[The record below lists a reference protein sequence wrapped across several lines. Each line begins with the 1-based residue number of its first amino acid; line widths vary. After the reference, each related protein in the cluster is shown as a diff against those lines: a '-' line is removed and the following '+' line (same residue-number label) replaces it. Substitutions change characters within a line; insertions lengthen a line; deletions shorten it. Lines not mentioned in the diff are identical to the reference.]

1 MVVAMREVPGDPP
14 SEQNRPQQ
22 VEWIDQELGL
32 LGEEMEVE
40 LEMVVEELEM
50 VVEELEMV
58 VVGERGRMLA
68 LGQVEQKG
76 ARLNLPLS
84 PLPQSPQAKEMKP
97 PQPLEVS
104 SCGVQ
109 EESQNSPLRLRG

>member
-32 LGEEMEVE
+32 LGEEMEGE
-40 LEMVVEELEM
+40 REMVIK
-50 VVEELEMV
+50 ELEMV

-84 PLPQSPQAKEMKP
+84 PPLQSPQAEGMKP

-104 SCGVQ
+104 SCSVQ